1 MQKLLSTLLS
11 LLLACTLA
19 ACAGAPTG
27 AGDDGRVHVTIL
39 HFNDIYE
46 IAPTG
51 DGKEGGLAR
60 VATLRRQ
67 LLARNPN
74 TITTLGG
81 DLFSPSALGTAP
93 FEGDRLAGRQMVDVL
108 NHLGVD
114 YATFGNHEFDL
125 KENQFHQRMG
135 ESKFTWVSSNV
146 ADAGGLPFAGVRPNV
161 VLPFVDARTGRAF
174 RIGLFGVT
182 EALNHASYVRY
193 ADPLQ
198 VAGEQV
204 RQLDGQADFIIALTH
219 QALDKDVELLERLP
233 RIGLLLG
240 GHEHENFQFWRGR
253 FSPLLKA
260 DANVRSVYVV
270 DLYFD
275 PKSRR
280 TEVRP
285 SLVPIDDRL
294 SEDSALK
301 AVVER
306 WMGVAL
312 ESFRA
317 QGFALHDQVAVTAEP
332 LDGLEAHVR
341 RGSTALTEL
350 IARSMLRPYPQAEL
364 SLFNSGSVRIDDVLP
379 PGPVTVYD
387 VIRVLPFGGKV
398 QLATIKGSLLQ
409 RVLEQGEANV
419 GGGGFLLGAHVR
431 KVGGQWQVGGAPIDA
446 GRSYRLAINDFL
458 ASGKEQNLDWLQPG
472 PDFSI
477 DDAGEAHDVRQLVI
491 DELKGR

>member
-1 MQKLLSTLLS
+1 MKRLFAALLL
-11 LLLACTLA
+11 LLLACTLS
-19 ACAGAPTG
+19 ACAVAPPG
-27 AGDDGRVHVTIL
+27 AGADGRVHVTIL

-125 KENQFHQRMG
+125 NENQFHQRMA
-135 ESKFTWVSSNV
+135 EARFTWVSGNV
-146 ADAGGLPFAGVRPNV
+146 ADAGGRPFAGVKPNV
-161 VLPFVDARTGRAF
+161 VLPFVDDRTGRAF
-174 RIGLFGVT
+174 RIGLFGLT
-182 EALNHASYVRY
+182 EGLNHASYVRY
-193 ADPLQ
+193 ADPQ
-198 VAGEQV
+198 QAAGEQV
-204 RQLDGQADFIIALTH
+204 RQLEGQADFIIALTH
-219 QALDKDVELLERLP
+219 QTLAKDVELLERLP

-270 DLYFD
+270 DLFFD
-275 PKSRR
+275 PKSGR

-285 SLVPIDDRL
+285 SLVPIDERL
-294 SEDSALK
+294 SDDPQLK

-306 WMGVAL
+306 WTNVAL
-312 ESFRA
+312 ASFRA
-317 QGFALHDQVAVTAEP
+317 QGFALQDQVTVTTEP

-350 IARSMLRPYPQAEL
+350 VARSMLRPYPQAEL
-364 SLFNSGSVRIDDVLP
+364 SLFNSGAIRIDDVLP
-379 PGPVTVYD
+379 PGPITVYD
-387 VIRVLPFGGKV
+387 VVRVLPFGGKV

-409 RVLEQGEANV
+409 RVLEQSEANV
-419 GGGGFLLGAHVR
+419 GGGGFLQGANVR
-431 KVGGQWQVGGAPIDA
+431 KVDGRWQVAGAPIDA
-446 GRSYRLAINDFL
+446 ARSYRLAINDFL
-458 ASGKEQNLDWLQPG
+458 ASGKEQNLDFLAPG
-472 PDFSI
+472 PELRI
-477 DDAGEAHDVRQLVI
+477 DDAGAAHDVRQLVI
-491 DELKGR
+491 DALKGR